1 MSRGALRVEVSM
13 SRLLRRPRL
22 LLVAV
27 FLLGALLAGS
37 GVVVAAQVI
46 KTGRAVT
53 AVKVVTETSQGY
65 ASTPFTWTD
74 IGGMSTSVTVP
85 SGEKAILLITF
96 SAQTTCT
103 RSSATVS
110 TYCQIRVLVDGAA
123 ALPGFVNFDSAA
135 DGNSAIAPETN
146 SMQFVAGPLNAGS
159 HTIKVQGLVDEAQS
173 TFVLTSRTLS
183 ILRSRV

>member
-1 MSRGALRVEVSM
+1 M

-46 KTGRAVT
+46 KTGKAVT
-53 AVKVVTETSQGY
+53 AVKVVTETSQSY
-65 ASTPFTWTD
+65 ANTAFTWTD
-74 IGGMSTSVTVP
+74 IAGMSTSVTVP

-96 SAQTTCT
+96 SAQSLC
-103 RSSATVS
+103 SDASGAT
-110 TYCQIRVLVDGAA
+110 TYCQIRVLVDGIAA
-123 ALPGFVNFDSAA
+123 PPGPVNFDSAA
-135 DGNSAIAPETN
+135 DGNSALAAEAN

-173 TFVLTSRTLS
+173 TFVVRSRTLS